1 MKRNLLSWRRAAAPS
16 AWVLV
21 AVVALLAPRMLDTF
35 WTSLLIQILVF
46 GLFALSADLL
56 IGHVGLLP
64 MGHAAFFAVRHG
76 QGFVLSVLGGL
87 VAATLLAVVFGLAVR
102 TGDVYFILL
111 TLALGNVVW
120 RS

>member
-1 MKRNLLSWRRAAAPS
+1 MKRNPLSWRRAAAPS

-21 AVVALLAPRMLDTF
+21 AVVALAAPRVLDTF

-64 MGHAAFFAVRHG
+64 MGHAAFFAVG
-76 QGFVLSVLGGL
+76 
-87 VAATLLAVVFGLAVR
+87 AYATAILEVR
-102 TGDVYFILL
+102 TARGSCSRCWADSSL
-111 TLALGNVVW
+111 
-120 RS
+120 R